1 MINTEVAYIMTTL
14 GDLELASGGKTLQ
27 MFTPKNTPLGLLKVH
42 GVDIKKLPTFSDYL
56 QSGYQISLIGAIDFT
71 FSNGSPS
78 NPTSLHCD
86 GENNQYAKILKSV
99 TDVLCKY
106 DSDQKY
112 PFYGFGGIPEFMG
125 SNQVS
130 YCFPLNGNTANP
142 EIVG

>member
-71 FSNGSPS
+71 FYANTTQTRNTHSTGLAA
-78 NPTSLHCD
+78 SL
-86 GENNQYAKILKSV
+86 NSWALTK
-99 TDVLCKY
+99 
-106 DSDQKY
+106 
-112 PFYGFGGIPEFMG
+112 
-125 SNQVS
+125 
-130 YCFPLNGNTANP
+130 
-142 EIVG
+142 